1 LMLFL
6 LRNLLTWG
14 FVVPTTALQR
24 AFRAQGLRLTQAR
37 LAVLH
42 VLGTTAAHLQV
53 AEVHRRALRVSPGI
67 GLASVY
73 RTIDLLDR
81 LGLVKRVH
89 VGHRHRHYAPATEA
103 HGHHLVCNGC
113 GRVVEFSD
121 CQVERLAKTLA
132 RRTRFVI
139 EGHSI
144 ELYGRC
150 PDCRRA
156 SGRGS
161 LAVPSHDASY
171 ADRAGSTR
179 RA

>member
-1 LMLFL
+1 MATNMLH
-6 LRNLLTWG
+6 
-14 FVVPTTALQR
+14 R
-24 AFRAQGLRLTQAR
+24 AFRTHGLRLTQSR
-37 LAVLH
+37 RAVLH
-42 VLGTTAAHLQV
+42 VVATAAAHLQV
-53 AEVHRRALRVSPGI
+53 AEVHRRALRFAPGI

-89 VGHRHRHYAPATEA
+89 VGHRHRHYAPATED

-121 CQVERLAKTLA
+121 CQVERVAKALA

-139 EGHSI
+139 EGHNI

-150 PDCRRA
+150 PDCRSSGQRSQRRPAPPERTGTEACRA
-156 SGRGS
+156 
-161 LAVPSHDASY
+161 
-171 ADRAGSTR
+171 
-179 RA
+179 

>member
-1 LMLFL
+1 
-6 LRNLLTWG
+6 
-14 FVVPTTALQR
+14 VPTLPLER
-24 AFRAQGLRLTQAR
+24 AFRTQGLRWTQAR
-37 LAVLH
+37 QAVLR
-42 VLGTTAAHLQV
+42 VVGAAGAHLQV
-53 AEVHRRALRVSPGI
+53 AEVHRRALRLSPRI

-89 VGHRHRHYAPATEA
+89 VGHRHRHYAPATES

-150 PDCRRA
+150 PDCRRR
-156 SGRGS
+156 SGRKS
-161 LAVPSHDASY
+161 PTERSRNASY
-171 ADRAGSTR
+171 SDRTKGMR
-179 RA
+179 CV

>member
-1 LMLFL
+1 V
-6 LRNLLTWG
+6 G
-14 FVVPTTALQR
+14 TA
-24 AFRAQGLRLTQAR
+24 
-37 LAVLH
+37 
-42 VLGTTAAHLQV
+42 AAHLQV

-89 VGHRHRHYAPATEA
+89 VGHRHRHYAPATEG

-156 SGRGS
+156 SGRRS
-161 LAVPSHDASY
+161 PTDLTHRTSSP
-171 ADRAGSTR
+171 DRRKDTR
-179 RA
+179 CV

>member
-1 LMLFL
+1 M
-6 LRNLLTWG
+6 RMHRSSN
-14 FVVPTTALQR
+14 PLQR
-24 AFRAQGLRLTQAR
+24 EGLKLTRQRQAILKV
-37 LAVLH
+37 LADSPD
-42 VLGTTAAHLQV
+42 HLTV
-53 AEVHRRALRVSPGI
+53 AEVHRRALVIDPHI

-73 RTIDLLDR
+73 RTMDLLAR
-81 LGLVKRVH
+81 LGLVRHVH
-89 VGHRHRHYAPATEA
+89 VEHRHRHYAPAGNG

-121 CQVERLAKTLA
+121 CQVECLAKRLA

-156 SGRGS
+156 AEWSASVVSPRQQ
-161 LAVPSHDASY
+161 SHA
-171 ADRAGSTR
+171 R
-179 RA
+179 RTKGAPCV

>member
-1 LMLFL
+1 
-6 LRNLLTWG
+6 
-14 FVVPTTALQR
+14 VPTTALQR

-37 LAVLH
+37 QAVLQ
-42 VLGTTAAHLQV
+42 VVGAAGAHLQV

-89 VGHRHRHYAPATEA
+89 VGHRHRHYAPATEG

-132 RRTRFVI
+132 RRTRFMI

-150 PDCRRA
+150 PDCRRT
-156 SGRGS
+156 SGRKS
-161 LAVPSHDASY
+161 PTDPSHNAAY
-171 ADRAGSTR
+171 ADRKKDTR
-179 RA
+179 CV

>member
-1 LMLFL
+1 M
-6 LRNLLTWG
+6 
-14 FVVPTTALQR
+14 PTTALQR
-24 AFRAQGLRLTQAR
+24 AFRAHGLRLTQVRQAI
-37 LAVLH
+37 LQV
-42 VLGTTAAHLQV
+42 VGTTAAHLQV

-89 VGHRHRHYAPATEA
+89 VGHRHRHYAAATEG

-121 CQVERLAKTLA
+121 CQVEQLAKTLA

-150 PDCRRA
+150 PDCRRT
-156 SGRGS
+156 SGRRP
-161 LAVPSHDASY
+161 PSDSSHNTAY
-171 ADRAGSTR
+171 ADRKKETR
-179 RA
+179 CV

>member
-1 LMLFL
+1 MST
-6 LRNLLTWG
+6 N
-14 FVVPTTALQR
+14 ALQR
-24 AFRAQGLRLTQAR
+24 ALRAQGLRLTQAR
-37 LAVLH
+37 QAILQVVGNA
-42 VLGTTAAHLQV
+42 AAHLQV
-53 AEVHRRALRVSPGI
+53 AEVHRRALAIDPKI

-89 VGHRHRHYAPATEA
+89 VGHRHRHYAPATEG

-113 GRVVEFSD
+113 GRVVEFSE

-139 EGHSI
+139 ESHSI
-144 ELYGRC
+144 ELYRRC

-156 SGRGS
+156 QKPTSPNG
-161 LAVPSHDASY
+161 LAHNAAQRKRNKGALHV
-171 ADRAGSTR
+171 
-179 RA
+179 

>member
-1 LMLFL
+1 MKPAGLE
-6 LRNLLTWG
+6 
-14 FVVPTTALQR
+14 R

-37 LAVLH
+37 QAVLQ
-42 VLGTTAAHLQV
+42 VVGTAAAHLQV
-53 AEVHRRALRVSPGI
+53 AEVYRRALRVSPRI

-73 RTIDLLDR
+73 RTIQLLDR

-89 VGHRHRHYAPATEA
+89 VGHRHRHYARATER

-121 CQVERLAKTLA
+121 CQVERLAKTVA

-139 EGHSI
+139 EDHSV

-150 PDCRRA
+150 PDCRRGSA
-156 SGRGS
+156 RKPSAEPLGGTANAGRKKD
-161 LAVPSHDASY
+161 VC
-171 ADRAGSTR
+171 RA
-179 RA
+179 

>member
-1 LMLFL
+1 MLFL
-6 LRNLLTWG
+6 LRNILIWG

-42 VLGTTAAHLQV
+42 VLGTAAAHLQV
-53 AEVHRRALRVSPGI
+53 AEVHRRAVRVSPGI

-89 VGHRHRHYAPATEA
+89 VGHRHRHYAPATEG

-139 EGHSI
+139 EDHTI
-144 ELYGRC
+144 QLYGRC

-161 LAVPSHDASY
+161 LAVPSRNASY

-179 RA
+179 CV